1 MAKTNPAI
9 GVIGGAEASEETC
22 KVAYEVGKYIA
33 NNNAILVCGGLGGVM
48 EAASKGAYE
57 NDGIVVGIIPGT
69 DKNAA
74 NPYIQIVIPTG
85 MGYARNALVV
95 NTADVLIAFP
105 GKFGTLSEIG
115 LALNLGKPVVYLPGS
130 WNLQKIEPIDSS
142 LYKEAF
148 DAHGAVGLALDALR
162 KK

>member
-1 MAKTNPAI
+1 MAKTNPCI
-9 GVIGGAEASEETC
+9 GVIGGAEASEETL
-22 KVAYEVGKYIA
+22 KIAYETGAFIA

-48 EAASKGAYE
+48 EAASRGAYE
-57 NDGIVVGIIPGT
+57 NDGVVIGIIPGT
-69 DKNAA
+69 DKSSA
-74 NPYIQIVIPTG
+74 NPYAQIVIPTG

-95 NTADVLIAFP
+95 NAADVLIAFP

-115 LALNLGKPVVYLPGS
+115 LALNQKKTVIYLPGA
-130 WNLQKIEPIDSS
+130 WNLQKIEPIDAS

-148 DAHGAVGLALDALR
+148 DAHSAVGLAIDALR

>member
-1 MAKTNPAI
+1 MAKINPVI
-9 GVIGGAEASEETC
+9 GVIGGAEASEETI
-22 KVAYEVGKYIA
+22 KIAYEVGKFIA
-33 NNNAILVCGGLGGVM
+33 NNNAILVCGGMGGVM

-57 NDGIVVGIIPGT
+57 NDGVVVGIIPGA
-69 DKNAA
+69 DKTAA
-74 NPYIQIVIPTG
+74 NPYVQIVIPTG

-115 LALNLGKPVVYLPGS
+115 LALNLKKPVIYLPGA
-130 WNLQKIEPIDSS
+130 WNLQKIEPIDAS

-148 DAHGAVGLALDALR
+148 DAYGAVGLALDALR
-162 KK
+162 KG

>member
-1 MAKTNPAI
+1 MTKRKPTI

-22 KVAYEVGKYIA
+22 AIAYEVGKYIA
-33 NNNAILVCGGLGGVM
+33 GNNAVLVCGGLFGVM
-48 EAASKGAYE
+48 EAASRGAAE
-57 NDGIVVGIIPGT
+57 NNGIVLGIIPGT
-69 DKNAA
+69 DKSAA
-74 NPYIQIVIPTG
+74 NPSVHIVVPTG
-85 MGYARNALVV
+85 MGSARNALVV
-95 NTADVLIAFP
+95 NSSDVLIAFP

-115 LALNLGKPVVYLPGS
+115 LALSAGKTVVYLPGA
-130 WNLQKIEPIDSS
+130 WNLQKIEPVDAS